1 MTVSGYELRTQ
12 LLVEAKNMLMDDY
25 STRREVEFRNAERES
40 RSFQTIPL
48 PTSAEIIKLAEELY
62 EFAQRR
68 S

>member
-12 LLVEAKNMLMDDY
+12 LLIEAKNMLMDDY

-40 RSFQTIPL
+40 RASKTIPL
-48 PTSAEIIKLAEELY
+48 PASAEIVKLAEELY
-62 EFAQRR
+62 EFVQQR

>member
-25 STRREVEFRNAERES
+25 STRREVEFRNAERAS

>member
-12 LLVEAKNMLMDDY
+12 LLIEAKNMLMDDY
-25 STRREVEFRNAERES
+25 QTRREAEFRNSERES
-40 RSFQTIPL
+40 RAYRTIPL
-48 PTSAEIIKLAEELY
+48 PAPAEIIRLAEEFY